1 MIADSVG
8 LSQNYLSFLFKQ
20 NTKYTVNDFIIR
32 VRMEKAQRLLKN
44 TALKLY
50 EISEKAGISDPN
62 YMSVL
67 FKNTCGQ
74 TPSQY
79 RQTRP

>member
-1 MIADSVG
+1 MVADSVG

-50 EISEKAGISDPN
+50 EIS
-62 YMSVL
+62 
-67 FKNTCGQ
+67 
-74 TPSQY
+74 
-79 RQTRP
+79 